1 MYSWRYLLLGVPS
14 AGLLGPAAL
23 SWSLGKFHWGRAL
36 LSLGLALPLWL
47 LAAWQPYLWSA
58 GLWFLGL
65 VALNTW
71 ITGGW
76 RDRGAWLRSAGLVT
90 AHLLLALGMA
100 LLAAG
105 AFLGD
110 QVRSP
115 LPYRELIALG
125 AGMGMVGLGALEG
138 LIRTWRGRG
147 GS

>member
-1 MYSWRYLLLGVPS
+1 MYSWRYLLLGIPS
-14 AGLLGPAAL
+14 AGLLGPVAL
-23 SWSLGKFHWGRAL
+23 AWSLGRFRWQKAL
-36 LSLGLALPLWL
+36 LLLGLALPLWL

-65 VALNTW
+65 VALNAYAADDL
-71 ITGGW
+71 
-76 RDRGAWLRSAGLVT
+76 RNRRAWLRSAGVVT

-105 AFLGD
+105 ALLGD

>member
-23 SWSLGKFHWGRAL
+23 SWSLGKFRWRRAL

-65 VALNTW
+65 VALNAW
-71 ITGGW
+71 IAGGW

-90 AHLLLALGMA
+90 AHLLLAMGLS
-100 LLAAG
+100 LLLAG

-110 QVRSP
+110 QGRST
-115 LPYRELIALG
+115 LPYRELTALG
-125 AGMGMVGLGALEG
+125 AGMGIAGLGALEW